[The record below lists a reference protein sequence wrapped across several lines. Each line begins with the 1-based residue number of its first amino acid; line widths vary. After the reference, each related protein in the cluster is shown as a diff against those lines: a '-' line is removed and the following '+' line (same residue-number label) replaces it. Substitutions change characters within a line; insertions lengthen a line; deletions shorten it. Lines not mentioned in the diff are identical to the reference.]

1 MEKNKKKRNV
11 IIIFITLVGAA
22 ILLIILNFVM
32 DKVNEIPMGEI
43 FNSTSEPVA
52 KNYTFVTPDYDA
64 NILEDT
70 EYLDKNRYIE
80 FTNGAMSVTIADG
93 RFSEYGKPLVF
104 FNDYFN
110 TVING
115 DHETYNAYFTEN
127 YYSDKTHV
135 PFEKFTMQR
144 VYNINAT
151 QIQESLITVGE
162 DYGNTMYLFRVSYMI
177 MKNDGTFRNDMG
189 SDGAVPLMFEL
200 IYNNV
205 TDKCMINNITR
216 YTNIAIE

>member
-11 IIIFITLVGAA
+11 TIIFITLVGAA

-32 DKVNEIPMGEI
+32 DKVNEIPMSEI
-43 FNSTSEPVA
+43 FNSTPEPVA